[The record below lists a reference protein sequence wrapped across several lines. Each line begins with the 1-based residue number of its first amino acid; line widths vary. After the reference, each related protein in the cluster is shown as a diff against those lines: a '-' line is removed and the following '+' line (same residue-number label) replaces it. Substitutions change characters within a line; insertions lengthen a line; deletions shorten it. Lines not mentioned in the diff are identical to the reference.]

1 MCIYLFLHFHYL
13 KQICIIWI
21 NPKIPKI
28 GYIKFTKLAKPIP
41 ENKTAVIHIRPET
54 TLKVLLLSVIF
65 FKNPIPREIAVVKIE
80 INIIPPYI
88 FFIPGHIW
96 LIAYTAGI
104 CSCFISIS
112 TFIKNKNTV
121 INKIITIPLTIIE
134 IYFMFL
140 GFFISSFIDIKT
152 GISNTQL

>member
-1 MCIYLFLHFHYL
+1 M
-13 KQICIIWI
+13 
-21 NPKIPKI
+21 
-28 GYIKFTKLAKPIP
+28 
-41 ENKTAVIHIRPET
+41 HIRLEI

-88 FFIPGHIW
+88 FFIPGQIW